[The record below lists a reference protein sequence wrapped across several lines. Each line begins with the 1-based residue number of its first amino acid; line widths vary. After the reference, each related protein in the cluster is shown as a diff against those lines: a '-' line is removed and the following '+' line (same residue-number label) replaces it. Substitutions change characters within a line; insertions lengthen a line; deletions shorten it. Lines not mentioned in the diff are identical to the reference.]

1 VQKPSLRILRGLC
14 TALDDPAG
22 VIAHRAS
29 ALERV
34 HPLLE
39 DWQRAGQ
46 RLADLEARGCV
57 SLTSCS

>member
-1 VQKPSLRILRGLC
+1 LC

-34 HPLLE
+34 HPRLE
-39 DWQRAGQ
+39 DWLHAAQ
-46 RLADLEARGCV
+46 RLADLESRAGLRFV
-57 SLTSCS
+57 S